1 MEANFSTPILFL
13 IFNRLDTTQAVFD
26 AIKRQRPKYLY
37 VAADGPRPEVAGEAA
52 SCQAARDIIKQIDWD
67 CELKT
72 LFRDTNLGCGQA
84 VSGAITWFLAQVEAG
99 IIIEDDCLPNET
111 FFIFCSRLL
120 NQYKDDHRVMMIS
133 GTNHLLNQVEMAD
146 SYFFSRVY
154 TVWGWATW
162 RRAWNLYDI
171 NMTAWPEYKK
181 NKSLNEVFANSHAR
195 YYFKDSLDRAYDKK
209 ADTWDTQWVFSCLVN
224 NGLTIMPKYNLVTNI
239 GLVGTHTVRGDNSSV
254 GRASKNFDCSTI
266 IHPAV
271 VEPNLELE
279 NKQLENSGITKF
291 SFKSRV
297 MLYLKSKLFK

>member
-13 IFNRLDTTQAVFD
+13 IFNRPEATQLVFD
-26 AIKRQRPKYLY
+26 AIKKQRPKYLY

-52 SCQAARDIIKQIDWD
+52 SCQATRDIIKQIDWD

-72 LFRDTNLGCGQA
+72 LFRDINLGCGQA
-84 VSGAITWFLAQVEAG
+84 VSGALDWFFSQVEAG

-111 FFIFCSRLL
+111 FFEFCAELL
-120 NQYKDDHRVMMIS
+120 DQYKDDRRVMMIS
-133 GTNHLLNQVEMAD
+133 GTNHLLNEAEMFD

-181 NKSLNEVFANSHAR
+181 NKSLKKIFANKNAR
-195 YYFKDSLDRAYDKK
+195 YYFKDSFNRAYYKK

-239 GLVGTHTVRGDNSSV
+239 GLVGTHTVKGKNPSV
-254 GRASKNFDCSTI
+254 GRASKDFACEPLAQ
-266 IHPAV
+266 PAAV
-271 VEPNLELE
+271 KPDLELE

-291 SFKSRV
+291 SFKSKV
-297 MLYLKSKLFK
+297 IMYLKSKLSK